1 METSSVLIR
10 QLPVQFLKT
19 PVNWKYAP
27 LTTDTPV
34 GPNQFV
40 QVPEGDVTLGKPDD
54 FPTYGW
60 DNEYGTKT
68 MKYVNCVVCFIFP
81 TISVYHLRV
90 PAFEATKY
98 LTTNREF
105 REFVVDGGYQ
115 RRELWTDEGRVL

>member
-27 LTTDTPV
+27 LTSDTPI
-34 GPNQFV
+34 GPNEFI
-40 QVPEGDVTLGKPDD
+40 QVPEGDVTLGKPND

-60 DNEYGTKT
+60 DNEYGTRT
-68 MKYVNCVVCFIFP
+68 TKYVSRDLFYKLQL
-81 TISVYHLRV
+81 SVYSLRV

-105 REFVVDGGYQ
+105 REFVAAGGYQ
-115 RRELWTDEGRVL
+115 RRELWTDEGKVL